1 MITTEEILE
10 TKVETLQ
17 TLLAEPR
24 VNDTEW
30 FDELVTALEQVAE
43 YTLNPGVPVRAL
55 SRTLRAKAQIGI

>member
-1 MITTEEILE
+1 MITTEKILE
-10 TKVETLQ
+10 TKVENLQ
-17 TLLAEPR
+17 ALLAEPR

-55 SRTLRAKAQIGI
+55 SRTLRAKAQMGI